1 MLKERDPTGEELEK
15 LLAWFDSDR
24 EKGAVKFQTIN
35 ARLIRVFSS
44 RGCGVDADSLADE
57 VLNRVAVRIDTVIL
71 KYPDAVRCCLSFID
85 NVYHEW
91 YRQQCRKAK
100 ANPPPSPRPAE
111 VLEREDECLKQCLE
125 SVTKPDRDL
134 FERYFQSEKH
144 IEPRKKLALELAV
157 TANALRI
164 RAHRIRKQ
172 LRHCLIECLGE
183 A

>member
-71 KYPDAVRCCLSFID
+71 K
-85 NVYHEW
+85 
-91 YRQQCRKAK
+91 
-100 ANPPPSPRPAE
+100 
-111 VLEREDECLKQCLE
+111 
-125 SVTKPDRDL
+125 
-134 FERYFQSEKH
+134 
-144 IEPRKKLALELAV
+144 
-157 TANALRI
+157 
-164 RAHRIRKQ
+164 
-172 LRHCLIECLGE
+172 
-183 A
+183 